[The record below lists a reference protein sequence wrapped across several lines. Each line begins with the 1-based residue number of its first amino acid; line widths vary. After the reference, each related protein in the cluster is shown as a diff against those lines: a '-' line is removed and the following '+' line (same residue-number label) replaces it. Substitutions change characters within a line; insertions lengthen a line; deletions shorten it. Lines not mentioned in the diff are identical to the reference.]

1 MNGLN
6 VLLKARLCKGDLP
19 GHEFHGNQWTDGSG
33 SEQAF
38 KDVGVLNR
46 ATALAGE
53 VRTSLGFVGDTVAR
67 DVLGLANDN
76 APDWKFGLENEQ
88 LKTVNFKDVR
98 ALQPYVSQEKVKQYQ
113 QTPSERHPLA
123 LQRDGKYY
131 IVNGTHRAEAIKA
144 NGKSSLTLRVVDIGD
159 TKKLAKAA
167 HPKTNVGKLLDAKTP
182 KLQRKINAILSA
194 AGQRVAKQAVKL
206 LGGKLTKVSD
216 EDQNLI
222 QQILDALALEDIS
235 VDIVDSITPEL
246 IRAFKDAGIMG
257 IAQLNLTPTD
267 DMGTK
272 INQRALDYMDE
283 HGGELIKNL
292 AGTTMDDM
300 RSVLSDAIE
309 NGSSPGEL
317 ADAIQELGSFSDS
330 RAEMIARTELAD
342 AHVQGNLEGW
352 RQTGIV
358 EGKEW
363 HAYDGCCDD
372 CAELDGEIVGLDE
385 DFPNDGGDGP
395 PLHPRCEC
403 SILSVRN
410 MDEADAEDNQGEE
423 E

>member
-6 VLLKARLCKGDLP
+6 VLLKAVLCKGDLP
-19 GHEFHGNQWTDGSG
+19 GHEFHGNQWTDGGGVQEVSSAERQAVQAYVQTDHPEVNAYLRNNRIDASTGHFNYLLDRQVQHLDALIARSPAPRDLVLYRG
-33 SEQAF
+33 SNKAF
-38 KDVGVLNR
+38 QSDKAFISASSNRESAVRFGQHVTEIRVPRGSPVLN
-46 ATALAGE
+46 LH
-53 VRTSLGFVGDTVAR
+53 SLGEGKITEAEYI
-67 DVLGLANDN
+67 L
-76 APDWKFGLENEQ
+76 P
-88 LKTVNFKDVR
+88 R
-98 ALQPYVSQEKVKQYQ
+98 AVQ
-113 QTPSERHPLA
+113 
-123 LQRDGKYY
+123 
-131 IVNGTHRAEAIKA
+131 
-144 NGKSSLTLRVVDIGD
+144 
-159 TKKLAKAA
+159 KLAKAA

-182 KLQRKINAILSA
+182 KLQRKINAILNA
-194 AGQRVAKQAVKL
+194 AGERVAKQAVKL
-206 LGGKLTKVSD
+206 LEGKLAKVSD
-216 EDQNLI
+216 EDQKII

-257 IAQLNLTPTD
+257 VAQLNLTPTGA
-267 DMGTK
+267 MGK
-272 INQRALDYMDE
+272 MINQRALDYMDA
-283 HGGELIKNL
+283 HGGGLIKDL
-292 AGTTMDDM
+292 AGTTEDAM
-300 RSVLSDAIE
+300 RGVLSDAIE

-317 ADAIQELGSFSDS
+317 ANSIQELGSFSDS

-363 HAYDGCCDD
+363 HAYEGCCDD

-385 DFPNDGGDGP
+385 EFPNDGGDGP

-410 MDEADAEDNQGEE
+410 MDEEDT
-423 E
+423 